1 MIVCNGQ
8 TIFKHLEIYQK
19 KNFSTLRKG
28 LKNLFVET
36 CEFFSGEGCPLI
48 RLVDLCCRKYTEE
61 SAWIH
66 KTAAQLNGV
75 PMKVSSAS
83 DIPTIP

>member
-36 CEFFSGEGCPLI
+36 CEFFSIFIGGRGTPNP
-48 RLVDLCCRKYTEE
+48 V
-61 SAWIH
+61 
-66 KTAAQLNGV
+66 G
-75 PMKVSSAS
+75 
-83 DIPTIP
+83 